1 METTITILVD
11 NTAGR
16 RRGTVAEHGFAVWI
30 SRGADQTLFDTGAG
44 KALAINAKRMEKD
57 FWDIRRVILSHG
69 HWDHTGGLKDVLD
82 VRESTD
88 VLAHP
93 GIFEERFAIRKQNGT
108 TKYHSVGIPFSREEL
123 EQAGARFFLKREY
136 HKVSPGIWFSG
147 EISRS
152 PGWQSSDHTL
162 VIKRDGDDIPDPFVD
177 DISLL
182 LETDSGPV
190 VLLGCA
196 HAGTDTILDDLSEKS
211 GYTSFHAVI
220 GGTHLI
226 RSNDQ
231 QIDTIIAI
239 LEKYQ
244 VQKIAATHCTGFP
257 AMAKMYYHF
266 GDRFEVAHVGSI
278 FRF

>member
-11 NTAGR
+11 ETAGGK
-16 RRGTVAEHGFAVWI
+16 GTVAEHGFAAWI
-30 SRGADQTLFDTGAG
+30 SRGEDQALFDTGAG
-44 KALAINAKRMEKD
+44 KALPINIEGMKKD
-57 FWDIRRVILSHG
+57 LQNIHRVILSHG
-69 HWDHTGGLKDVLD
+69 HWDHTGGLKEVLD
-82 VRESTD
+82 VRDTTD

-93 GIFEERFAIRKQNGT
+93 GIFQERFAVRKQNG
-108 TKYHSVGIPFSREEL
+108 KMKHHSVGIPFSQEEL
-123 EQAGARFFLKREY
+123 EQAGARFLLKGEY
-136 HKVSPGIWFSG
+136 HEVSPGFWFSG
-147 EISRS
+147 EISR
-152 PGWQSSDHTL
+152 PQGWQSSDHTL
-162 VIKRDGDDIPDPFVD
+162 VIKHEGDDIPDPFVD

-196 HAGTDTILDDLSEKS
+196 HAGTDTILDYLSEKS
-211 GYTSFHAVI
+211 GYSSFYAII

-231 QIDTIIAI
+231 QIDKIIKI

-244 VQKIAATHCTGFP
+244 IQKIAATHCTGFP
-257 AMAKMYYHF
+257 AMVKMYHAF
-266 GDRFEVAHVGSI
+266 KDRFEVTRVGTV

>member
-11 NTAGR
+11 NTAGG
-16 RRGTVAEHGFAVWI
+16 RRGTIAEHGLSVWI
-30 SRGADQTLFDTGAG
+30 SQGEEHTLFDTGAG
-44 KALAINAKRMEKD
+44 KALPINIECMKKNLQN
-57 FWDIRRVILSHG
+57 IHRVILSHG
-69 HWDHTGGLKDVLD
+69 HWDHTGGLKEVLGTRD
-82 VRESTD
+82 TID

-93 GIFEERFAIRKQNGT
+93 GIFEERFAVRKQNGK
-108 TKYHSVGIPFSREEL
+108 TKYYPASIPFSQKEL
-123 EQAGARFFLKREY
+123 EQAGAHFLLKREY
-136 HKVSPGIWFSG
+136 HEVSPGLWFSG
-147 EISRS
+147 EIPR
-152 PGWQSSDHTL
+152 PQGWQSSDHRL
-162 VIKRDGDDIPDPFVD
+162 VIKRNKEDIPDPLVD

-196 HAGTDTILDDLSEKS
+196 HAGTDIILDYLSDKS
-211 GYTSFHAVI
+211 GYSSFYAVI
-220 GGTHLI
+220 GGTHLM

-231 QIDTIIAI
+231 QIDTIITI

-244 VQKIAATHCTGFP
+244 VQKIVATHCTGFP

-266 GDRFEVAHVGSI
+266 GDRFEVAHVGSV

>member
-1 METTITILVD
+1 M
-11 NTAGR
+11 
-16 RRGTVAEHGFAVWI
+16 
-30 SRGADQTLFDTGAG
+30 
-44 KALAINAKRMEKD
+44 
-57 FWDIRRVILSHG
+57 
-69 HWDHTGGLKDVLD
+69 
-82 VRESTD
+82 
-88 VLAHP
+88 
-93 GIFEERFAIRKQNGT
+93 
-108 TKYHSVGIPFSREEL
+108 
-123 EQAGARFFLKREY
+123 EQAGARFLLKRKY
-136 HKVSPGIWFSG
+136 HEVAPGLWFSG
-147 EISRS
+147 EIPRP
-152 PGWQSSDHTL
+152 PGWQSSDHRL
-162 VIKRDGDDIPDPFVD
+162 VIKRNEEDIPDPIVD

-196 HAGTDTILDDLSEKS
+196 HAGTDTILDYLSEKS

-231 QIDTIIAI
+231 QIDKIITI

-244 VQKIAATHCTGFP
+244 VQKIVATHCTGFP

-266 GDRFEVAHVGSI
+266 GDRFEVAQVGSV